1 MSLIGVTLRWID
13 YIVDGRRHG
22 GITTNSEKSRMR
34 GVRKGLALGTYSQAA
49 PIAPGSNDGREGGSP
64 PRCDRGGA
72 TEVIVNRGGFG
83 RLADCLPVNTGNEV

>member
-49 PIAPGSNDGREGGSP
+49 PTASGSNDGREGGRP
-64 PRCDRGGA
+64 PRWQRGGGTA
-72 TEVIVNRGGFG
+72 VLVNRGGVG
-83 RLADCLPVNTGNEV
+83 RLADCFPANTGTGV